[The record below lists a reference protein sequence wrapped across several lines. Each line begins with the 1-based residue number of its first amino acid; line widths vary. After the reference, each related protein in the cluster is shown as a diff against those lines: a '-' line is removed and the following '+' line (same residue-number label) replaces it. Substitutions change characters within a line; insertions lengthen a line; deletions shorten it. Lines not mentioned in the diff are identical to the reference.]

1 MWSPTSSHRASPRP
15 GRSLAGQF
23 LVLQLAVVA
32 LVLGIVGVLSLQQA
46 TRSFEDQQG
55 ARMRS
60 VAEYLANVSLVRER
74 VLTSDAARTLAPSV
88 DRARSLSGAD
98 VVSVVDAGGM
108 VVSSTQPELVGR
120 PGLLGGSRVL
130 EGRGWTGS
138 IVTGERRVLVGHAPV
153 LDDSGTLV
161 GAVLAEQDYPS
172 VTERATNAAPDLAL
186 FLGVGAGLGVLG
198 SWVVS
203 RVVKRRTHGLGAR
216 EFARLADQREALLHG
231 IREGVIGVDPA
242 GRISM
247 ANDAAVHL
255 LGLSPEASVLGRP
268 VRDLAVD
275 PHLADQLVAPGEA
288 SDVVVVTGERVL
300 VLNRRTASSQGQ
312 GVGSVTTMR
321 DRTDLVEVQR
331 QLGSNLSIT
340 DALRAQTH
348 EFANQM
354 HTISG
359 LLELDEP
366 AEARA
371 LVARIVGGRAELEAD
386 VLDRVEDPALAALL
400 VAKTAQAAETGV
412 VLVLAD
418 DCEVPLLSP
427 ALSADVTTIV
437 GNLVD
442 NAVDA
447 CRGLVD
453 ARVELRARPTD
464 DALELE
470 VEDSGPGVPD
480 ALRDTVFVRGFS
492 TKEDALGGRGIGLA
506 LVRMLCE
513 RRGGSVDVAPGSP
526 SLFRVHLPWDRP

>member
-1 MWSPTSSHRASPRP
+1 MWSLSSHRSSARP

-32 LVLGIVGVLSLQQA
+32 LVLAIVGVLSLQQA

-60 VAEYLANVSLVRER
+60 VAEYLANVALVRER
-74 VLTSDAARTLAPSV
+74 VATTDAARTLAPSV

-98 VVSVVDAGGM
+98 VVSVIDADGT
-108 VVSSTQPELVGR
+108 VVSSTRPELVGR

-138 IVTGERRVLVGHAPV
+138 VLAGERRVLVGHAPV
-153 LDDSGTLV
+153 LDDTGRLV

-186 FLGVGAGLGVLG
+186 FLGVGAALGVLG
-198 SWVVS
+198 SWGVS

-231 IREGVIGVDPA
+231 IREGVLGVDPG
-242 GRISM
+242 GRVSM
-247 ANDAAVHL
+247 VNDAALHL
-255 LGLSPEASVLGRP
+255 LGLEADAQLLGRS
-268 VRDLAVD
+268 VRDLDVD
-275 PHLADQLVAPGEA
+275 PRVADELVAPGEA

-300 VLNRRTASSQGQ
+300 VLNRRTASSRGQ

-366 AEARA
+366 DEARA
-371 LVARIVGGRAELEAD
+371 LVTRIVGGRAELEAG

-400 VAKTAQAAETGV
+400 LAKTAQAAELGV
-412 VLVLAD
+412 VLALAE
-418 DCEVPLLSP
+418 DCEVPPLSS

-447 CRGLVD
+447 CRGRTD
-453 ARVELRARPTD
+453 ARVEVRAHAAE

-470 VEDSGPGVPD
+470 VEDTGPGVPES
-480 ALRDTVFVRGFS
+480 LRDTVFVRGFS
-492 TKEDALGGRGIGLA
+492 TKEEALGGRGIGLA
-506 LVRMLCE
+506 LVRLLCE
-513 RRGGSVDVAPGSP
+513 RRGGSVVVVPGRP